1 MSRRDPYILAPFGNA
16 SRIGGPDG
24 VLSFREGREPETTLS
39 IGFRSL
45 EMAAFGVLQSYAGV
59 SDGFAFG
66 VQDLAADSAESCGR
80 KRAKASDS

>member
-1 MSRRDPYILAPFGNA
+1 
-16 SRIGGPDG
+16 
-24 VLSFREGREPETTLS
+24 
-39 IGFRSL
+39 
-45 EMAAFGVLQSYAGV
+45 MAAFGVLQSYAGV